1 MSYAFKDLHWSKG
14 IEVKEYL
21 LPNSLADALDNLE
34 KYQGRAQ
41 VIAGGTDVVPQLRH
55 RDLEVDALV
64 DITRLPDMDRI
75 EEEGDMIQLGGLV
88 THAQVASS
96 LLIREKAGIL
106 AEGARSLGSP
116 QIRSIATVAGN
127 LISAHPAA
135 DTAMPLLALNASVV
149 VTSKEGSR
157 AIPLADLFSNNG
169 AATLDSRKD
178 ILTHIRF
185 PSVRK
190 DQGGCHL
197 RLSKRRSI
205 TIAVLIFAAVVKVD
219 KIGQV
224 IKEATVALGP
234 VAPKPFRA
242 VKTETL
248 LKGASINMDTIEKA
262 ANAAFE
268 ESQPISDAVWGSEE
282 YKREMVRVLTRRGL
296 KKALERAGTPIT

>member
-21 LPNSLADALDNLE
+21 LPNSLAEALDNLE
-34 KYQGRAQ
+34 KHQGRAQ

-135 DTAMPLLALNASVV
+135 DTAIPLLALNASVAV
-149 VTSKEGSR
+149 SSKEGSR
-157 AIPLADLFSNNG
+157 TIPLADLFNG
-169 AATLDSRKD
+169 AATLDRHKD

-185 PSVRK
+185 PSVQK
-190 DQGGCHL
+190 NQGGCHL

-205 TIAVLIFAAVVKVD
+205 TIAVLILAAVVKVD
-219 KIGQV
+219 KVGQV

-262 ANAAFE
+262 ADAAFE